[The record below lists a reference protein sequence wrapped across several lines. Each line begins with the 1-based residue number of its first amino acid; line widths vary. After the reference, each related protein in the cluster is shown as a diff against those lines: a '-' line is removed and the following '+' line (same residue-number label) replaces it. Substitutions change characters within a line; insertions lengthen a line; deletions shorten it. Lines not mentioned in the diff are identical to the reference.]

1 MLVTREDDKNTLR
14 WRRVFQYMRWA
25 VNCGRYLATQLSAML
40 HTSPC
45 IITLMKSPVFTLLDA
60 FHCNEYMYSYACEG
74 RE

>member
-1 MLVTREDDKNTLR
+1 
-14 WRRVFQYMRWA
+14 MRWA
-25 VNCGRYLATQLSAML
+25 VDCGRYLATQLSAML